1 MWWRLRRLVRR
12 SRRKLP
18 RVSKVIVDT
27 SFLLP
32 YLGLRVEEVSDEVM
46 DWLESVE
53 LYYPYVMVPEVI
65 GVVIKKARSMG
76 LSAVPG
82 LALQGLNTVVY
93 GGFVN
98 MVPLVNQDLSIAYD
112 LVKRG
117 LRDLFDALLYATSKR
132 TGITAIT
139 VDEALLKFLRSGGFE
154 ASNMILLT

>member
-1 MWWRLRRLVRR
+1 MVRRLRK
-12 SRRKLP
+12 KLP

-32 YLGLRVEEVSDEVM
+32 YLGLKVKEVSDEVM

-53 LYYPYVMVPEVI
+53 LHYPYVMVPEVI

-76 LSAVPG
+76 LSAIPKE
-82 LALQGLNTVVY
+82 ALQGFNTIIY

-98 MVPLVNQDLSIAYD
+98 LIPPVDQDLSIAYG
-112 LVKRG
+112 LIKRG

-139 VDEALLKFLRSGGFE
+139 VDEALLKFLRSNGFDTD
-154 ASNMILLT
+154 NMVLLT